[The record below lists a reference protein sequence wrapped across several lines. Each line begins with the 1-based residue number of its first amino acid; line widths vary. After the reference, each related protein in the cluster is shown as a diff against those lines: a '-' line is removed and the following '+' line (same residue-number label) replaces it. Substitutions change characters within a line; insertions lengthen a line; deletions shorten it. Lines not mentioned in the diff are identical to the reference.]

1 MTQGGHP
8 PDRIKPPTRSYE
20 GRETVLVV
28 DDDRA
33 VRALARAI
41 LSRYGYSVVEAQD
54 GEAAIALAEQD
65 AGSIQLL
72 LTDINMP
79 GLGGHALEE
88 RLKQVKPTL
97 KTLFMSGDPSN
108 SLVRRGPTVAVAP
121 FVPKPF
127 TPEMLVRAVRAVL
140 DSP

>member
-1 MTQGGHP
+1 MTQGSDPH
-8 PDRIKPPTRSYE
+8 DQIKPLARAHE
-20 GRETVLVV
+20 GRETILVV

-41 LSRYGYSVVEAQD
+41 LSRAGYTVVEAPD
-54 GEAAIALAEQD
+54 AEAAIEVAEQH

-72 LTDINMP
+72 LTDIKMP
-79 GLGGHALEE
+79 GKGGHALEE
-88 RLKQVKPTL
+88 QLSQTLPKL

-108 SLVRRGPTVAVAP
+108 SLIRRGPTVVMAP

-140 DSP
+140 DTP